1 MIRLERAFLFAM
13 YNGNR
18 MYELE
23 AADIESLVS
32 WYRKNKRSFPWRD
45 TKDPYHVWI
54 SEIMLQQTRTEAV
67 ISYFERFL
75 KQVPDIKSLSLIEDD
90 DLNRLWEGLGYYSR
104 ARNLKKCAIKL
115 MEEHNGKLPEDYE
128 ALLKLPGIGPYTAGA
143 IMAIG
148 FGRPYPAIDGNVL
161 RVLARYFAIEDDIRQ
176 DATKNV
182 ITKSVEDYYRKTEPD
197 QAFVKDL
204 SQAFMDLGATV
215 CIPNGAPR
223 CDLCPLRE
231 NCQAYEQKLI
241 EKIPYRSPLKQRKI
255 IDRTLFIIRNG
266 DRFLLRKREEKGLL
280 AGLYEFIG
288 VDEKLNA
295 EKTKEYLTEKG
306 YDVLHLKKLPDSKHV
321 FSHIEWHMDAYE
333 IKIGNWDIPLK
344 ENEILVNK
352 KELQK
357 LAIPSAFNTYI
368 EYYAL
373 RESEDEL

>member
-23 AADIESLVS
+23 AADIERLVS

-75 KQVPDIKSLSLIEDD
+75 KQVPDIKALSLIKDD

-115 MEEHNGKLPEDYE
+115 MEDHNGKLPEDHE

-161 RVLARYFAIEDDIRQ
+161 RVLARYFAIADDIRQ
-176 DATKNV
+176 DATKKL
-182 ITKSVEDYYRKTEPD
+182 ITKSVEDYYRKED
-197 QAFVKDL
+197 QDREFVKDL
-204 SQAFMDLGATV
+204 TQAFMDLGAVV

-223 CDLCPLRE
+223 CDECPLKDHCE
-231 NCQAYEQKLI
+231 ACKKKLI
-241 EKIPYRSPLKQRKI
+241 DKIPYRSPLKQRKI

-295 EKTKEYLTEKG
+295 KKTKEYLTEKG

-333 IKIGNWDIPLK
+333 VKIGNWDIPLK

-352 KELQK
+352 AELQK
-357 LAIPSAFNTYI
+357 LAIPSAFKTYI